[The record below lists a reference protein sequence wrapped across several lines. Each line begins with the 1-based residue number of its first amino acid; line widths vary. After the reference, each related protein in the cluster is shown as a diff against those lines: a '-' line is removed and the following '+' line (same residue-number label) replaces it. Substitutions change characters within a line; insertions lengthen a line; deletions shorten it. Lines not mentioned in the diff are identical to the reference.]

1 MAVPNRVLV
10 LRLHRDFEEPNVY
23 IAILEAFQKLGYDR
37 PTHCCAKFRGGT
49 RYFHH
54 ATDGEWQVI
63 ALCYST
69 LRFRQLCGDLLYW
82 PWLSGSSLP
91 KHDFLQ
97 GNNCIQQRIQVCDVK
112 ITNRSSAIRR
122 QWLSLEYPYRIRHKS
137 P

>member
-37 PTHCCAKFRGGT
+37 PTHLLCSGGT

-63 ALCYST
+63 ALRYST
-69 LRFRQLCGDLLYW
+69 FSTVLRRSVVLALAVCFMA
-82 PWLSGSSLP
+82 GSSLP
-91 KHDFLQ
+91 KHDCLQ
-97 GNNCIQQRIQVCDVK
+97 GNICI
-112 ITNRSSAIRR
+112 
-122 QWLSLEYPYRIRHKS
+122 
-137 P
+137 

>member
-37 PTHCCAKFRGGT
+37 PTRCAKFRGGT

-69 LRFRQLCGDLLYW
+69 LRFDSFAEICCIGLGCLAPVCQSMTVCRVSLASQPTLILSADRFQYRHEDKWSGDLGSIHVN
-82 PWLSGSSLP
+82 PW
-91 KHDFLQ
+91 
-97 GNNCIQQRIQVCDVK
+97 NA
-112 ITNRSSAIRR
+112 IT
-122 QWLSLEYPYRIRHKS
+122 E
-137 P
+137 